1 MAFAG
6 TEATTLGERVG
17 IIGGTSLIKRA
28 GELDLER
35 LTVETP
41 HGPPSSPLILGEWG
55 GREVAL
61 LVRHSLGHDIP
72 PHRLNHHANM
82 EALASAGVEK
92 LVLIASAGSLSADL
106 APPAVLLADDFASP
120 FAIPTFHD
128 DRIVHITPR
137 LSDRMRGL
145 LAVAAERL
153 SVDVVNGGTYV
164 QTRGPRLETRAEVR
178 ALAPWGDVIGMTMAS
193 EATLAL
199 ERGMEVAAVCSV
211 DNMAHGL
218 DPEPP
223 EFSRIVANAERNW
236 ETIERVLVEAVPR
249 F

>member
-1 MAFAG
+1 MAYSG
-6 TEATTLGERVG
+6 TEAIILGDRVG
-17 IIGGTSLIKRA
+17 IIGGTSIIKRA

-41 HGPPSSPLILGEWG
+41 HGPPSSPLMLGEWG
-55 GREVAL
+55 GRGVAI

-72 PHRLNHHANM
+72 PHRLNHHANVD
-82 EALASAGVEK
+82 ALASAGVRS
-92 LVLIASAGSLSADL
+92 LVLIASAGSLRGDL
-106 APPAVLLADDFASP
+106 MPPTVMLADDFASP
-120 FAIPTFHD
+120 FQVPTFFD
-128 DRIVHITPR
+128 DRIVHITPN
-137 LSDRMRGL
+137 LSDRMRGVL
-145 LAVAAERL
+145 SEAAEGMAVEV
-153 SVDVVNGGTYV
+153 VDGGTYV

-223 EFSRIVANAERNW
+223 EFDRIVANAERNW
-236 ETIERVLVEAVPR
+236 ETIERILVEAVPR
-249 F
+249 L